1 MNNKRIEA
9 YINLY
14 WNVEVT
20 HEIIERSR
28 FIYEKIM
35 KNSTG
40 GELDGEK
47 HVVWIEDGE
56 DSENLLFD
64 NLIKY
69 KLYIV
74 NAEPNLDN
82 AKDYE
87 TSFQELLE
95 NDEKFNMFCAYWDK

>member
-1 MNNKRIEA
+1 MNDKRIEA

-14 WNVEVT
+14 WHVEVT

-28 FIYEKIM
+28 FIYEKM
-35 KNSTG
+35 MEKATG
-40 GELDGEK
+40 GELDGDK

-56 DSENLLFD
+56 PSGNYTFD
-64 NLIKY
+64 DLIHK
-69 KLYIV
+69 KLYVV
-74 NAEPNLDN
+74 NSEPNLDN

-95 NDEKFNMFCAYWDK
+95 NDIKFNMFCAYWDK